1 MILPFR
7 FFFMMMTP
15 KSSFT
20 ARRLGWAIY
29 FNGYHKKETKRERKA
44 QRNILMKTLGTSKN
58 HAGCIGPIH
67 SSNAW
72 QRTGKKKIV
81 FNGTKNTGFKT
92 CHDELTYIKARNCH
106 EGRAMSKAVLSKHKH
121 IVWGFTEGI
130 QEDLLL

>member
-1 MILPFR
+1 MLD
-7 FFFMMMTP
+7 
-15 KSSFT
+15 
-20 ARRLGWAIY
+20 
-29 FNGYHKKETKRERKA
+29 RE
-44 QRNILMKTLGTSKN
+44 QE
-58 HAGCIGPIH
+58 
-67 SSNAW
+67 
-72 QRTGKKKIV
+72 KKKKNV

>member
-1 MILPFR
+1 
-7 FFFMMMTP
+7 MMTP

-72 QRTGKKKIV
+72 QRTGKKKKKLFLMAPKIQV
-81 FNGTKNTGFKT
+81 
-92 CHDELTYIKARNCH
+92 
-106 EGRAMSKAVLSKHKH
+106 SKHA
-121 IVWGFTEGI
+121 TMN
-130 QEDLLL
+130 LLI